1 MLIHWDVYSVGNNRG
16 QDPVDPAHVSSSC
29 CIWSTSSPA
38 LAIFQSLQSVVLLR
52 ANIYDVDSTSFILMV
67 RVTWYLKIKM
77 FTMLQHVPQIPSFF
91 LTPACQP
98 RQKPNMAARPYFV
111 FFQQAWQQ
119 EQHLKGWFFFKTKT
133 CRKPEDSAV
142 VLSSG
147 TPPSPTIHQ
156 ISTLPVKRSWFETLR
171 KLKKIWWFQAPQ
183 TQAIPNLWSKSS
195 PETQKLKLKRRLEA
209 QLTAV
214 PSGRWQRS
222 LHSEICANW
231 KSKTESTEIWA
242 VPCSP
247 QIYHNQ
253 SLLCLNHIQKSWNI
267 QINRWQLGTFFSIL
281 LHPKESRNA
290 KYTEIVWK
298 IHYHHHEKLWKYM
311 ENIWEKIWL
320 LVSFRCQVT
329 RLDRLSIPSRPK
341 ANTSLGHCA
350 KMQLG
355 SKAPM
360 PPDCTKLAKPF
371 TKSSST
377 MVLVLGC
384 FGHAKWDCRTQVLN

>member
-1 MLIHWDVYSVGNNRG
+1 MLIHWDVHKVGNNRG
-16 QDPVDPAHVSSSC
+16 QDPEVDPAHVSSSC

-38 LAIFQSLQSVVLLR
+38 LAIFQSLQSLVLLR
-52 ANIYDVDSTSFILMV
+52 ANIYSCWFNFIHFHGSSNLIFEDQNV
-67 RVTWYLKIKM
+67 QNVATCSAN
-77 FTMLQHVPQIPSFF
+77 PFF
-91 LTPACQP
+91 FFWPPPVSQDK
-98 RQKPNMAARPYFV
+98 KPNMAARPYFV

-119 EQHLKGWFFFKTKT
+119 EQHLKGWYLRISKTKT
-133 CRKPEDSAV
+133 CRKPEDSADSQIFYDVTV

-156 ISTLPVKRSWFETLR
+156 ISTLPVKRSWFETIRNTSKAQEDLV
-171 KLKKIWWFQAPQ
+171 IPGMAPQ

-195 PETQKLKLKRRLEA
+195 PEMQKLKLKRRLEA

-267 QINRWQLGTFFSIL
+267 QIN
-281 LHPKESRNA
+281 
-290 KYTEIVWK
+290 
-298 IHYHHHEKLWKYM
+298 
-311 ENIWEKIWL
+311 
-320 LVSFRCQVT
+320 
-329 RLDRLSIPSRPK
+329 
-341 ANTSLGHCA
+341 
-350 KMQLG
+350 
-355 SKAPM
+355 
-360 PPDCTKLAKPF
+360 
-371 TKSSST
+371 
-377 MVLVLGC
+377 
-384 FGHAKWDCRTQVLN
+384 